1 MTEMYRESVDQATQ
15 NDIAAAAA
23 AHRELGPD
31 YDAAVAEGLVERIGI
46 EIDKR
51 VQARLGGRANRSSS
65 VSGVSQS
72 GSRQALLTSGITGA
86 GIGAG
91 ITGLVAVVVND
102 GMSTRLV
109 PAVIATWLILAVIG
123 LAILLIR
130 MHRHR
135 DTDDPHR

>member
-51 VQARLGGRANRSSS
+51 VEARLADRANRSRS
-65 VSGVSQS
+65 VSEVSQS
-72 GSRQALLTSGITGA
+72 GSRQALLTGGITGA

-91 ITGLVAVVVND
+91 IMGLVAIVANG
-102 GMSTRLV
+102 GMSTTLV
-109 PAVIATWLILAVIG
+109 PAVIAAWLILAVTG

-135 DTDDPHR
+135 DTDDPRR